1 MIRRPPRSTRTAT
14 PCPYTTLFRS
24 RAAEAG
30 LGEAYA
36 LGLGQAIPISAEH
49 GLGMSDLYD
58 VINAVAA
65 ERAAPDSFT
74 DAVEVPA
81 TEVDAEAEEEAA
93 ESERVLQ
100 LAIVGRPN
108 VGKSTLVNKLLGE
121 ERLLTGPEA
130 GITRDSIDVD
140 WTFKGRALRLVDTEI
155 GRAHV

>member
-1 MIRRPPRSTRTAT
+1 MRQQTEKAFGEADLWLLLSDARAGITPLDEHFANWLRRSGKAVALVANK
-14 PCPYTTLFRS
+14 CEG

-49 GLGMSDLYD
+49 GLGMSDLSD

-81 TEVDAEAEEEAA
+81 TEVDAEAEAEAA
-93 ESERVLQ
+93 ESDDRT
-100 LAIVGRPN
+100 
-108 VGKSTLVNKLLGE
+108 ST
-121 ERLLTGPEA
+121 RLES
-130 GITRDSIDVD
+130 R
-140 WTFKGRALRLVDTEI
+140 
-155 GRAHV
+155 H

>member
-108 VGKSTLVNKLLGE
+108 VGKSTLRSEEHTSELQSLMRISYAVLCLKKNNKN
-121 ERLLTGPEA
+121 
-130 GITRDSIDVD
+130 
-140 WTFKGRALRLVDTEI
+140 
-155 GRAHV
+155 

>member
-1 MIRRPPRSTRTAT
+1 
-14 PCPYTTLFRS
+14 
-24 RAAEAG
+24 
-30 LGEAYA
+30 
-36 LGLGQAIPISAEH
+36 
-49 GLGMSDLYD
+49 MSDLYD

-121 ERLLTGPEA
+121 ERLLDRKSVDRGQRVA
-130 GITRDSIDVD
+130 GREDLSGRSII
-140 WTFKGRALRLVDTEI
+140 KKKKQKKK
-155 GRAHV
+155 